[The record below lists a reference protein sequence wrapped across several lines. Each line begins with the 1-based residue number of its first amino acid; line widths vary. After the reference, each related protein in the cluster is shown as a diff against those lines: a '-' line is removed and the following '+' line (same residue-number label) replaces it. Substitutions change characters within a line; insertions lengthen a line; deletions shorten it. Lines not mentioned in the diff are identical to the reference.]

1 MAGEEWLHRERF
13 REPIF
18 TDLMNEDMRVGWETI
33 GVSTQI
39 EGHPYSGFSLL
50 FNIIGQRCRETSALT
65 IVPSSWCT

>member
-13 REPIF
+13 REAIF

-33 GVSTQI
+33 GVSTQTG
-39 EGHPYSGFSLL
+39 GHPYSGLSLASNL
-50 FNIIGQRCRETSALT
+50 IGQRWRETSALT